1 MKISKTDSVKSVLIA
16 TILMAGAA
24 GATDRDWTGA
34 AGDNNWFN
42 SANWTPAGSP
52 GNGDDLDI
60 GVGFTINAGTTVMQY
75 GLSDIS
81 ITGST
86 VNMNGTGGNGS
97 LYGGNSTVDPSWLRL
112 NSNAVLNTQTT
123 MLGTGGLANVT
134 MYSSTWN
141 MSANTYLGYTGT
153 CDLSLNYN
161 CSINSASLIMGY
173 TAGAVFTGTLA
184 NSSQI
189 NSTESVYL
197 GNSGK
202 FDMVINSGSDL
213 ISNKNIYLANNS
225 TSESNLSLSG
235 NGSTLVAGS
244 TNFGAL
250 NCGYNGTAS
259 LDVSGGARVS
269 ADEVA
274 FGRMYGSVANATI
287 TGPGSIIESSG
298 NISCGV
304 SGTANVNVGDHSI
317 LDARYGT
324 LSIGDLG
331 VLNVNNGT
339 VLCNS
344 LSGTGRMNFN
354 SGSLTVVSNLVLD
367 GVSPLGN
374 NIDLSADHQL
384 TVSGTLTVSQGTT
397 ARFDQAMVRLGSLMN
412 KSDIYIQS
420 GGDFFVTG
428 TATNKGSVFMN
439 GGRFGGATLKNSF
452 GSLISG
458 EGQIVSNGNI
468 SNYGT
473 ITATGYLEATQAV
486 DNYGTINVGYSSY
499 SFNTSSAIHNYGSIA
514 LNGAVS
520 AAVID
525 NNGTGIIS
533 GTGYIDGDTDNLGG
547 QIYANGGVLTIGN
560 LTGNSGN
567 GELKIENNATMQ
579 VMNTFQNDAM
589 ITLNGNGAR
598 MNVAGHIDNT
608 GVISG
613 AGRMSANII
622 NAGGI
627 NAQGGTLQV
636 SAVNNTA
643 SGLVEVQN
651 GATLIAVDG
660 MSFNE
665 GSLNL
670 YGGKFDN
677 ARNDLISSGSI
688 LGHGT
693 LAASTITNQ
702 NYVGVGDGDLTIV
715 ADDFYHYGVVNV
727 QNGSTLTFFGDVSGY
742 GSFTG
747 DGSVVFLS
755 GYTPGVAKSASPIAF
770 AGDVSTVSTLTMELA
785 GTLRGIDY
793 SPLLVAG
800 EFFVD
805 GVLDIKFTNGFVPA
819 YGDSFD
825 LFDFDSISGGFT
837 TIITP
842 SLPGDL
848 SFDLSNIYTNGVV
861 TVVPEPASIALLT
874 GAALLA
880 VRRRK

>member
-1 MKISKTDSVKSVLIA
+1 MKISKINSVKSVLVA
-16 TILMAGAA
+16 TVLMAGTAVA
-24 GATDRDWTGA
+24 VDRDWTGA

-52 GNGDDLDI
+52 GYADDLDI
-60 GVGFTINAGTTVMQY
+60 GSGFTIDAATTVFQY

-86 VNMNGTGGNGS
+86 VNMNGTGANGS
-97 LYGGNSTVDPSWLRL
+97 FYGGNSSVNPSFLRL
-112 NSNAVLNTQTT
+112 NSSAVLNTRTT
-123 MLGTGGLANVT
+123 LLATGGLANVI
-134 MYSSTWN
+134 MSGSTWN
-141 MSANTYLGYTGT
+141 MLSNTYLGYSGT
-153 CDLSLNYN
+153 CDLSLNY
-161 CSINSASLIMGY
+161 SSYINSASLITGH
-173 TAGAVFTGTLA
+173 TASAVFTGTLA

-189 NSTESVYL
+189 NSAEIVYL

-202 FDMVINSGSDL
+202 SDLSINSGADL
-213 ISNKNIYLANNS
+213 ISSRSIYMANNS
-225 TSESNLSLSG
+225 SSESSLSLSG
-235 NGSTLVAGS
+235 SGSTLLAGS
-244 TNFGAL
+244 TSYGAL
-250 NCGYNGTAS
+250 YCGYNGTAS
-259 LDVSGGARVS
+259 LNVSGGGRVS
-269 ADEVA
+269 ADDVN
-274 FGRMYGSVANATI
+274 FGSMYGSVANVNIA
-287 TGPGSIIESSG
+287 GPGSVIESSG
-298 NISCGV
+298 HISCGT
-304 SGTANVNVGDHSI
+304 SGTANVNVGDYSL

-324 LSIGDLG
+324 LSIGNYG
-331 VLNVNNGT
+331 VLNINNGT

-344 LSGTGRMNFN
+344 LSGTGRVNFN
-354 SGSLTVVSNLVLD
+354 SGALTVVSDLVLD
-367 GVSPLGN
+367 GLSPLG

-384 TVSGTLTVSQGTT
+384 TVSGTLTVAPGTT
-397 ARFDQAMVRLGSLMN
+397 ARFDQAMVRGGSLMN

-420 GGDFFVTG
+420 GGDFFVTD
-428 TATNKGSVFMN
+428 TATNKGSVYMN
-439 GGRFGGATLKNSF
+439 GGKFGGATLKNSF

-458 EGQIVSNGNI
+458 EGQIYSNNTI

-473 ITATGYLEATQAV
+473 ITSTGYLEANQRV
-486 DNYGTINVGYSSY
+486 YNYGTINVGYSSY
-499 SFNTSSAIHNYGSIA
+499 SFNTSSEIHNLGNIA

-520 AAVID
+520 ASNFVNHA
-525 NNGTGIIS
+525 TGIVS
-533 GTGYIDGDTDNLGG
+533 GSGYIDGDTDNPGG
-547 QIYANGGVLTIGN
+547 QIYANGGVLTIERIIGN
-560 LTGNSGN
+560 YDN

-579 VMNTFQNDAM
+579 IMNTFQNDAM

-598 MNVAGHIDNT
+598 MSVAGHIDNN

-613 AGRMSANII
+613 AGRMAANII

-636 SAVNNTA
+636 GAINNTTT
-643 SGLVEVQN
+643 GLVEVQD

-693 LAASTITNQ
+693 LTASTITNQ

-715 ADDFYHYGVVNV
+715 ADDFYHYGIVDV
-727 QNGSTLTFFGDVSGY
+727 QDGSTLTFYGDVSGY

-770 AGDVSTVSTLTMELA
+770 AGDVATVSTLTMELA
-785 GTLRGIDY
+785 GTLRGVDY
-793 SPLLVAG
+793 SPLFIAG
-800 EFFVD
+800 EFSVD
-805 GVLDIKFTNGFVPA
+805 GVLDIQLVNGFVAA

-825 LFDFDSISGGFT
+825 LFDFDTISGTFT
-837 TIITP
+837 SIITP
-842 SLPGDL
+842 TLPGEL
-848 SFDLSNIYTNGVV
+848 SFDLSDIYTTGVV
-861 TVVPEPASIALLT
+861 TVVPEPASMALLT